1 VKNLLTGA
9 ALARVDP
16 HLAQRLL
23 TDFTARSL
31 GIILERKSVAI
42 IHDGQNANNFLKERD
57 MKLFAL
63 LALATMSL
71 SAFSQT
77 CYVDMVVKN
86 SGRVVR
92 SFTAYGDPNSCI
104 EGMKECRKSIRF
116 DYSNN
121 PQYANGSL
129 DCVRAGDYG
138 PTPNPYPNPQPYPQP
153 HPQPNPYGSVDAISL
168 ILDLSSSSYNS
179 EVQTKM
185 VEALILNLNSY
196 SLNGL
201 ARVCSSTRTWQ
212 ENASCLID
220 GVRRAP
226 RESIDEYSAIHASA
240 QACILSK
247 TWQEEQSC
255 FSSALRNKRLPSLGY
270 LGQSCSGM
278 YNSESAA
285 RCYRS
290 VFGVR

>member
-1 VKNLLTGA
+1 
-9 ALARVDP
+9 
-16 HLAQRLL
+16 
-23 TDFTARSL
+23 
-31 GIILERKSVAI
+31 
-42 IHDGQNANNFLKERD
+42 
-57 MKLFAL
+57 MKLLAI
-63 LALATMSL
+63 LALATMSF

-104 EGMKECRKSIRF
+104 EGMKECRKSIRL
-116 DYSNN
+116 DYSSN

-129 DCVRAGDYG
+129 DCIRAGDYG
-138 PTPNPYPNPQPYPQP
+138 PTPNPYPHPQPQPQPYPQPNPYPQP
-153 HPQPNPYGSVDAISL
+153 HPQPNPYGSVDAVSL
-168 ILDLSSSSYNS
+168 ILDLSGSSYTA
-179 EVQTKM
+179 EVQTKI
-185 VEALILNLNSY
+185 VESLILNLNSY
-196 SLNGL
+196 SLSGL

-226 RESIDEYSAIHASA
+226 RESVDEYSAIHASG
-240 QACILSK
+240 QACLLTK

-255 FSSALRNKRLPSLGY
+255 FSSALRNNRLPSLGY
-270 LGQSCSGM
+270 LGQSCAGM
-278 YNSESAA
+278 YGAESSA

-290 VFGVR
+290 VFGVQ